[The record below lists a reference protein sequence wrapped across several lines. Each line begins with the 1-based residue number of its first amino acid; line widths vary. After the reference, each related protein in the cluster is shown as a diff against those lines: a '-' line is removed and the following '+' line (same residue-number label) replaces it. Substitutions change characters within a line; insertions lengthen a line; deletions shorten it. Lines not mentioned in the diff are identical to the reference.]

1 MIWSQKYPSQL
12 QVMLTNVCCAEASLE
27 TGSPLIPSFVSSFLS
42 FASIICSGIG
52 DYAGV
57 YFVEGPLLLEGRRRL
72 KWPAEVGYRV
82 TDPEQME
89 KPLNHLV
96 PLFTHL

>member
-1 MIWSQKYPSQL
+1 
-12 QVMLTNVCCAEASLE
+12 MLTNVCCAEASLE
-27 TGSPLIPSFVSSFLS
+27 TGFPLIPSFVSSFLS

-52 DYAGV
+52 DYARV